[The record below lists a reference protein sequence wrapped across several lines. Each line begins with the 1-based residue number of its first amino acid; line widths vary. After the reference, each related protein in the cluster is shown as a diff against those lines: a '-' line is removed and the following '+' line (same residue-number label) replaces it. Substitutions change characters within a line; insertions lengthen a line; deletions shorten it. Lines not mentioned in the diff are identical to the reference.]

1 MGFTITWDDQNS
13 RPNIIEGV
21 SNTGGGDQAGLISNA
36 TGYDESTPP
45 IFPPIDNEEFD
56 NEELAPRWKF
66 FGNLTEG
73 GVARGASFTSP
84 LNSAKYSL
92 TNRRGFFQL
101 QPVAD
106 PLTTDG
112 QGIYAELDD
121 GSKNAGNA
129 PTNWKMSAGL
139 FVEID
144 TSTLPSGDVDSVL
157 LVGLFDKA
165 LDGTADVTKF
175 VGAFVGTNFSTPD
188 TPLTIAA
195 AKIVP
200 PDDLEAF
207 GTPLRLPAL
216 PISSKIKI
224 HKIGTTYRIY
234 AVIDGRH
241 TELGSATIASLNPVI
256 FGYQHVNG
264 DTPNAI
270 SMVDYFRH
278 EFTATDAE

>member
-1 MGFTITWDDQNS
+1 
-13 RPNIIEGV
+13 
-21 SNTGGGDQAGLISNA
+21 
-36 TGYDESTPP
+36 
-45 IFPPIDNEEFD
+45 
-56 NEELAPRWKF
+56 
-66 FGNLTEG
+66 
-73 GVARGASFTSP
+73 
-84 LNSAKYSL
+84 L

-144 TSTLPSGDVDSVL
+144 ASTLPSGDIDSVL

-175 VGAFVGTNFSTPD
+175 VGAYIGTNFSTPD

-216 PISSKIKI
+216 PINSKIKI

-264 DTPNAI
+264 DTPNVI

>member
-21 SNTGGGDQAGLISNA
+21 SNIGGGDQAGLISTV
-36 TGYDESTPP
+36 TGYDESAPP
-45 IFPPIDNEEFD
+45 ISPPIDNEEFD

-66 FGNLTEG
+66 FGNLTDG
-73 GVARGASFTSP
+73 GVARGAAFTSP

-175 VGAFVGTNFSTPD
+175 VGAYIGTNFSTPD

>member
-21 SNTGGGDQAGLISNA
+21 SNIGGGDQAGLISTV
-36 TGYDESTPP
+36 TGYDESAPP
-45 IFPPIDNEEFD
+45 ISPPIDNEEFD

-144 TSTLPSGDVDSVL
+144 ASTLPSGDIDSARHQVMHTFERG
-157 LVGLFDKA
+157 VGLGDFEFLLSKLERHLLA
-165 LDGTADVTKF
+165 IEMSRCNGFGVDG
-175 VGAFVGTNFSTPD
+175 
-188 TPLTIAA
+188 
-195 AKIVP
+195 
-200 PDDLEAF
+200 DLN
-207 GTPLRLPAL
+207 
-216 PISSKIKI
+216 PIS
-224 HKIGTTYRIY
+224 
-234 AVIDGRH
+234 
-241 TELGSATIASLNPVI
+241 LG
-256 FGYQHVNG
+256 
-264 DTPNAI
+264 
-270 SMVDYFRH
+270 
-278 EFTATDAE
+278 

>member
-1 MGFTITWDDQNS
+1 
-13 RPNIIEGV
+13 
-21 SNTGGGDQAGLISNA
+21 
-36 TGYDESTPP
+36 
-45 IFPPIDNEEFD
+45 
-56 NEELAPRWKF
+56 
-66 FGNLTEG
+66 
-73 GVARGASFTSP
+73 
-84 LNSAKYSL
+84 
-92 TNRRGFFQL
+92 
-101 QPVAD
+101 
-106 PLTTDG
+106 
-112 QGIYAELDD
+112 
-121 GSKNAGNA
+121 
-129 PTNWKMSAGL
+129 MSAGL

-144 TSTLPSGDVDSVL
+144 ASTLPSGDIDSVL

-175 VGAFVGTNFSTPD
+175 VGAYIGTNFSTPD

-216 PISSKIKI
+216 PINSKIKI

-264 DTPNAI
+264 DTPNVI

>member
-1 MGFTITWDDQNS
+1 MTFSIFWDDENVRS
-13 RPNIIEGV
+13 VVLIGA
-21 SNTGGGDQAGLISNA
+21 TADGGGGSQGLLPNNL
-36 TGYDESTPP
+36 GYDEQTPP
-45 IFPPIDNEEFD
+45 IAPPIDNEEFD

-66 FGNLTEG
+66 FGNPTEG

-112 QGIYAELDD
+112 QGIYAELDE
-121 GSKNAGNA
+121 GSKNDGNA
-129 PTNWKMSAGL
+129 PTNWKMSAGI

-175 VGAFVGTNFSTPD
+175 IGAYIGTNFATPD
-188 TPLTIAA
+188 TPLVIAA

-200 PDDLEAF
+200 PDDLESF
-207 GTPLRLPAL
+207 GTPLRLPSL
-216 PISSKIKI
+216 PVSSKIKI

-241 TELGSATIASLNPVI
+241 TELGSATIHSLNPVI
-256 FGYQHVNG
+256 FGYRHVNG

-278 EFTATDAE
+278 EFVSTDAE